1 MKKES
6 NITMDYKIE
15 DIIKGKVTGIK
26 TYGIF
31 VALDKNTQGLIH
43 ISECKHGFVT
53 DLDTMIQVDD
63 DVEAKIID
71 IDEYTKKISL
81 SLRAMESLIAPTQPQ
96 RKKQRRRRYTPQIG
110 FKTLQDKMP
119 KWIEEAKLDEKN
131 RLSNMND
138 NQ

>member
-1 MKKES
+1 
-6 NITMDYKIE
+6 MDYKIG
-15 DIIKGKVTGIK
+15 DIIKGKVTGIQ

-43 ISECKHGFVT
+43 ISECKHGFVA

-71 IDEYTKKISL
+71 IDEYTKKVSL
-81 SLRAMESLIAPTQPQ
+81 SLRAMETLIAPTQPQ

>member
-6 NITMDYKIE
+6 NITMDYKIG
-15 DIIKGKVTGIK
+15 DIIKGKVTGIQ

-81 SLRAMESLIAPTQPQ
+81 SLRAMETLIAPTQPQ
-96 RKKQRRRRYTPQIG
+96 RKKQRRRRHTRQIG